1 MTTKEA
7 VLQALRSCS
16 GQYISGEELSTQLNV
31 SRTSIWK
38 AIKALREEGHTIEA
52 ATNNGYM
59 LIHNNRRLTES
70 EIRQGLSEN
79 NRNIEIHVY
88 DSVTST
94 NSEAKR
100 LALEGAADGTLVVSG
115 QQTAGRGR
123 LGRSFYS
130 PKEGIYLSVIIRPRF
145 DVSKSVLITCAAAV
159 AVAES
164 VKEIA
169 GKDARIKWVN
179 DVYVDDRKVCGI
191 LTEGITDFESGQIET
206 VIIGIG
212 VNTDVSN
219 FPDDL
224 KRIAGAV
231 DGDYS
236 ASELAGAIASRTIDY
251 AHTIEERTF
260 IDSYRS
266 MSTVIGKKITVYKG
280 QYKVNPED
288 EIEGVTAEV
297 KNIDNDGRLIV
308 VYEDGTEEALSSGEI
323 TIRL

>member
-79 NRNIEIHVY
+79 NRNIEIYVY

-191 LTEGITDFESGQIET
+191 LTEGMTDFESGQIEA

-251 AHTIEERTF
+251 AHNIEERTF

>member
-191 LTEGITDFESGQIET
+191 LTEGMTDFESGQIEA

-251 AHTIEERTF
+251 AHNIEERTF

-288 EIEGVTAEV
+288 EIEGAAAEV
-297 KNIDNDGRLIV
+297 KTIDDDGRLIV

-323 TIRL
+323 TIRM

>member
-191 LTEGITDFESGQIET
+191 LTEGITDFESGQIEA

-251 AHTIEERTF
+251 AQTIEERTF

>member
-191 LTEGITDFESGQIET
+191 LTEGMTDFESGQIEA

>member
-1 MTTKEA
+1 M
-7 VLQALRSCS
+7 
-16 GQYISGEELSTQLNV
+16 
-31 SRTSIWK
+31 
-38 AIKALREEGHTIEA
+38 
-52 ATNNGYM
+52 
-59 LIHNNRRLTES
+59 
-70 EIRQGLSEN
+70 
-79 NRNIEIHVY
+79 
-88 DSVTST
+88 
-94 NSEAKR
+94 
-100 LALEGAADGTLVVSG
+100 
-115 QQTAGRGR
+115 
-123 LGRSFYS
+123 
-130 PKEGIYLSVIIRPRF
+130 
-145 DVSKSVLITCAAAV
+145 SKSVLITCAAAV

-191 LTEGITDFESGQIET
+191 LTEGITDFESGQIEA

-280 QYKVNPED
+280 QYKLNPED

>member
-16 GQYISGEELSTQLNV
+16 GQYISGEELSAQLKV

-38 AIKALREEGHTIEA
+38 AIKSLREEGHIIEA
-52 ATNNGYM
+52 VTNNGYM

-70 EIRQGLSEN
+70 GIRQGLSEN
-79 NRNIEIHVY
+79 NKDIEIHVY
-88 DSVTST
+88 DTVSST
-94 NSEAKR
+94 NEEAKR
-100 LALEGAADGTLVVSG
+100 LALEGAPDGTLVVSG

-179 DVYVDDRKVCGI
+179 DVYVDDGKVCGI
-191 LTEGITDFESGQIET
+191 LTEGMTDFESGQIEA

-251 AHTIEERTF
+251 AHNIEERTF

-288 EIEGVTAEV
+288 EIEGAAAEV
-297 KNIDNDGRLIV
+297 KTIDDDGRLIV

-323 TIRL
+323 TIRM

>member
-179 DVYVDDRKVCGI
+179 DVYVDDGKVCGI
-191 LTEGITDFESGQIET
+191 LTEGMTDFESGQIEA

>member
-191 LTEGITDFESGQIET
+191 LTEGMTDFESGQIEA

-251 AHTIEERTF
+251 AHNIEERTF

-280 QYKVNPED
+280 QYKLNPED

>member
-38 AIKALREEGHTIEA
+38 AIKAFREEGHTIEA

-191 LTEGITDFESGQIET
+191 LTEGITDFESGQIEA

-251 AHTIEERTF
+251 AQTIEERTF

>member
-70 EIRQGLSEN
+70 EIRHGLSEN
-79 NRNIEIHVY
+79 NRNIEIYVY
-88 DSVTST
+88 DSVAST

-191 LTEGITDFESGQIET
+191 LTEGITDFESGQIEA

>member
-169 GKDARIKWVN
+169 GKDSRIKWVN

-191 LTEGITDFESGQIET
+191 LTEGITDFESGQIEA

>member
-38 AIKALREEGHTIEA
+38 AIKALREEGHTIED

-191 LTEGITDFESGQIET
+191 LTEGITDFESGQIEA

>member
-94 NSEAKR
+94 KSEAKR

-191 LTEGITDFESGQIET
+191 LTEGITDFESGQIEA

>member
-191 LTEGITDFESGQIET
+191 LTEGITDFESGQIEA

-251 AHTIEERTF
+251 AHNIEERTF

-288 EIEGVTAEV
+288 EIEGAAAEV
-297 KNIDNDGRLIV
+297 KTIDDDGRLIV

-323 TIRL
+323 TIRM

>member
-79 NRNIEIHVY
+79 NRNIEIYVY

-164 VKEIA
+164 MKEIA

-191 LTEGITDFESGQIET
+191 LTEGITDFESGQIEA

>member
-191 LTEGITDFESGQIET
+191 LTEGITDFESGQIEA

-280 QYKVNPED
+280 QYKLNPED

>member
-79 NRNIEIHVY
+79 NRNIEIYVY

-179 DVYVDDRKVCGI
+179 DVYVDDGKVCGI
-191 LTEGITDFESGQIET
+191 LTEGMTDFESGQIEA

-251 AHTIEERTF
+251 AHNIEERTF

-288 EIEGVTAEV
+288 EIEGAAAEV
-297 KNIDNDGRLIV
+297 KTIDDDGRLIV

-323 TIRL
+323 TIRM

>member
-191 LTEGITDFESGQIET
+191 LTEGITDFESGQIEA

-251 AHTIEERTF
+251 AHNIEERTF

>member
-179 DVYVDDRKVCGI
+179 DVYVDDGKVCGI
-191 LTEGITDFESGQIET
+191 LTEGMTDFESGQIEA

-251 AHTIEERTF
+251 AHNIEERTF

-288 EIEGVTAEV
+288 EIEGAAAEV
-297 KNIDNDGRLIV
+297 KTIDDDGRLIV

-323 TIRL
+323 TIRM

>member
-100 LALEGAADGTLVVSG
+100 LSLEGAADGTLVVSG

-191 LTEGITDFESGQIET
+191 LTEGITDFESGQIEA

>member
-38 AIKALREEGHTIEA
+38 AIKALREEGHTIET

-191 LTEGITDFESGQIET
+191 LTEGITDFESGQIEA

>member
-79 NRNIEIHVY
+79 NINIEIHVY

-191 LTEGITDFESGQIET
+191 LTEGITDFESGQIEA

-280 QYKVNPED
+280 QYKLNPED

>member
-179 DVYVDDRKVCGI
+179 DVYVNDRKVCGI
-191 LTEGITDFESGQIET
+191 LTEGITDFESGQIEA

>member
-79 NRNIEIHVY
+79 NRNIEIYVY

-191 LTEGITDFESGQIET
+191 LTEGMTDFESGQIEA

-251 AHTIEERTF
+251 AHNIEERTF

-288 EIEGVTAEV
+288 EIEGAAAEV
-297 KNIDNDGRLIV
+297 KTIDDDGRLIV

-323 TIRL
+323 TIRM

>member
-191 LTEGITDFESGQIET
+191 LTEGITDFESGQIEA